1 MRSCVKLGAGGPF
14 CCRGCAHS
22 ASWGRSE
29 LAMVWAWWA
38 VAVLAVAGH
47 QVSGHPVNGSGCA
60 STRVVHV
67 HLIMPL
73 SGQCGSRRSAWF
85 LAVRTP
91 DPASLRF
98 LAQPP
103 NGQPQVLIIR
113 SSYHPSGTVVRGPAA
128 VPCLLR
134 WSWAIATVWACV
146 GSVWVCEGGD
156 PRCARA
162 SA

>member
-103 NGQPQVLIIR
+103 NGQPQVLMVR
-113 SSYHPSGTVVRGPAA
+113 SSYHPSGTVRATQ
-128 VPCLLR
+128 LR
-134 WSWAIATVWACV
+134 PYENIPSILGILREARHPPIYCQYLES
-146 GSVWVCEGGD
+146 SV
-156 PRCARA
+156 A
-162 SA
+162 S